1 MNDRLKKFGQS
12 FAFGNWLNGRV
23 PQPEAPTQTQKRVN
37 DFALENTPKRP
48 RTEDDA
54 GHDIRSTPSSS
65 GRPEKSVAASSAQR
79 KGAPDVLSL
88 RSSADRSANGRGLE
102 EYRNTQHRGGIGKNT
117 RPRRRDKSRPSSD
130 GIADGGSEAC
140 LQKMNSSARYKSR
153 HNLLSLRKPS
163 DDPIQ
168 DDEEEP
174 EVTHG
179 PVSRA
184 SMVNG
189 RPNAK
194 TTIGNTVYTTSR
206 FVGVNESDDELGAD
220 QPARVISRSQRQTGS
235 ASKFT
240 NGIKRPATIE
250 IDEESQALP
259 AAKRRT
265 QSSDRADIRRT
276 TFVSGAASGAAQVGD
291 ARGGLRVTKAVCEPS
306 YVYLA
311 EGDMHGANNKEC
323 VLVSRTNGDS
333 PFEAV
338 DPVTRKPIGDLV
350 WLTPKTSKVKQIS
363 CPRNS
368 LTVKIAKSLDA
379 TAELKT
385 GAVLFLQF
393 GNAHEAE
400 RFVNR
405 FCSFCDITVKDRDME
420 M

>member
-1 MNDRLKKFGQS
+1 MGHHFKKFGQN
-12 FAFGNWLNGRV
+12 FLFGNFLTRGAS
-23 PQPEAPTQTQKRVN
+23 QPEAPVTTPKRLN
-37 DFALENTPKRP
+37 ESALENPPKRP

-54 GHDIRSTPSSS
+54 GHEILSTPSSS
-65 GRPEKSVAASSAQR
+65 GLPEKSVAASSAQR
-79 KGAPDVLSL
+79 KGAHEVLSL
-88 RSSADRSANGRGLE
+88 RSSADRSANGKGLE
-102 EYRNTQHRGGIGKNT
+102 EYRNTEHRGGIGKNT
-117 RPRRRDKSRPSSD
+117 RQRRRDKPRRSSD
-130 GIADGGSEAC
+130 GPAEDGSEAC
-140 LQKMNSSARYKSR
+140 LQKMNSSARYNSR
-153 HNLLSLRKPS
+153 HLLSLRKPS

-168 DDEEEP
+168 DDEEE
-174 EVTHG
+174 ELDVTTG
-179 PVSRA
+179 PAARA

-189 RPNAK
+189 RPNTK
-194 TTIGNTVYTTSR
+194 KTIGNTVYTTSR
-206 FVGVNESDDELGAD
+206 FVGVNESDDELGVE
-220 QPARVISRSQRQTGS
+220 QPAQANSRSQKQTGS
-235 ASKFT
+235 SGKFT

-250 IDEESQALP
+250 IDEESQVLP

-265 QSSDRADIRRT
+265 QYSNRADMQRT
-276 TFVSGAASGAAQVGD
+276 NFASSVARVGD
-291 ARGGLRVTKAVCEPS
+291 GRGGLRVTKAVCEPS

-311 EGDMHGANNKEC
+311 EGGMHGANNKKC
-323 VLVSRTNGDS
+323 VLVSRAYGDS

-379 TAELKT
+379 TAEFKT

-400 RFVNR
+400 RFVNL
-405 FCSFCDITVKDRDME
+405 FCSVCDITVKDRDME

>member
-117 RPRRRDKSRPSSD
+117 RQRRRDKPRRSSD
-130 GIADGGSEAC
+130 DPADDGSEAC
-140 LQKMNSSARYKSR
+140 LQKTNSSARYNSR
-153 HNLLSLRKPS
+153 HLVSLRKPS

-168 DDEEEP
+168 DDEEEM
-174 EVTHG
+174 EGTDG
-179 PVSRA
+179 PVARA

-194 TTIGNTVYTTSR
+194 TTKGNTVYTTLR
-206 FVGVNESDDELGAD
+206 FVGDNESDDELNAD
-220 QPARVISRSQRQTGS
+220 QPAQANSRSQRQTGS
-235 ASKFT
+235 SSRFT
-240 NGIKRPATIE
+240 NGKKRPTTIE
-250 IDEESQALP
+250 IDEESQVLP

-265 QSSDRADIRRT
+265 QSSNRADMQRT
-276 TFVSGAASGAAQVGD
+276 TFASGVARVGD
-291 ARGGLRVTKAVCEPS
+291 GRGGLRVTKAVCDPS
-306 YVYLA
+306 YVYPA
-311 EGDMHGANNKEC
+311 DGGTHGESNKKC
-323 VLVSRTNGDS
+323 VLVSSTKGNS
-333 PFEAV
+333 PFEAI
-338 DPVTRKPIGDLV
+338 DAATREPIADLA
-350 WLTPKTSKVKQIS
+350 WLTPKTSKVTQIF

-368 LTVKIAKSLDA
+368 PTVKIAKSLDA
-379 TAELKT
+379 TADFKT
-385 GAVLFLQF
+385 GSVLFLHF
-393 GNAHEAE
+393 RNAHEAE
-400 RFVNR
+400 RFVEQ
-405 FCSFCDITVKDRDME
+405 FCSVCNITVKGRDMK

>member
-12 FAFGNWLNGRV
+12 FTFGNWLNGRV
-23 PQPEAPTQTQKRVN
+23 SQPEAPTQTQKRVN
-37 DFALENTPKRP
+37 DYALESTPKRP
-48 RTEDDA
+48 RTDDDA

-65 GRPEKSVAASSAQR
+65 GLPEKSVAASSGQR
-79 KGAPDVLSL
+79 KGAQDVLSL

-102 EYRNTQHRGGIGKNT
+102 EYRSTEHRGGIGKNT
-117 RPRRRDKSRPSSD
+117 RQRRKDKPRLSSD
-130 GIADGGSEAC
+130 GIADGSSEAC

-179 PVSRA
+179 PVARA
-184 SMVNG
+184 SVVNG

-194 TTIGNTVYTTSR
+194 TAIGNPVYTASK
-206 FVGVNESDDELGAD
+206 FAGIDESEDELSTD
-220 QPARVISRSQRQTGS
+220 QPAHAQSRSQRQAPS
-235 ASKFT
+235 ASQVS
-240 NGIKRPATIE
+240 NGKKRPTTIE
-250 IDEESQALP
+250 LDEESQVLP
-259 AAKRRT
+259 TAKRRT
-265 QSSDRADIRRT
+265 QSSNRADIRRT
-276 TFVSGAASGAAQVGD
+276 NFVSGAASGAAQVGD
-291 ARGGLRVTKAVCEPS
+291 GRGGLRVTKAVCEPS

-311 EGDMHGANNKEC
+311 EGGMHGANNKEC
-323 VLVSRTNGDS
+323 VLVSSTNGDS

-379 TAELKT
+379 TTELKT

-393 GNAHEAE
+393 GNGHEAE
-400 RFVNR
+400 QFVNR
-405 FCSFCDITVKDRDME
+405 FCSVCGITVKDRDMN